1 MIGMDLRD
9 EAIHQAGTAED
20 VAVARELF
28 REYADWLRVDLCF
41 QDFGREL
48 ANLPGDYAPPRGR
61 LLLAFRHERAVG
73 CVALRPIASATGELK
88 RLYVRPEARGKRVGR
103 RLVEQAI
110 AAAQEIGFKRLVLD
124 TLPQMSEAQV
134 LYRSFG
140 FVEIPAYYEN
150 PLPGVVYMA
159 LTLDA

>member
-1 MIGMDLRD
+1 MDLRD
-9 EAIHQAGTAED
+9 EAIHQAGTPED

-41 QDFGREL
+41 QDFEREL

-61 LLLAFRHERAVG
+61 LLLAFHHEKAVG
-73 CVALRPIASATGELK
+73 CVALRPLDAATGELK
-88 RLYVRPEARGKRVGR
+88 RLYVRPEVRGKRVGR

-110 AAAQEIGFKRLVLD
+110 AAAKEIGYKRLVLD
-124 TLPQMSEAQV
+124 TLPQMSEAQA

-140 FVEIPAYYEN
+140 FVQIPAYYEN

-159 LTLDA
+159 LTLQA